1 MYKSHT
7 LDYMC
12 HICLIGSKPRLEVV
26 VVVVVVGGGGAATEA
41 TFLAA
46 RFSETAENATSFQA
60 LTVSDIFVC

>member
-26 VVVVVVGGGGAATEA
+26 VVVVVAVVVVGGGAATEA

-46 RFSETAENATSFQA
+46 RFSETAENATSSG
-60 LTVSDIFVC
+60 TDCV